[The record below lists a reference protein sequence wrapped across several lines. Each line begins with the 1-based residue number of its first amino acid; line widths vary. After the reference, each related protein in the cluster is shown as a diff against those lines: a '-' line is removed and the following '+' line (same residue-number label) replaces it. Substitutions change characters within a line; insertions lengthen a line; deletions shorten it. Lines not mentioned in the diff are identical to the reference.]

1 MNPERNFTDSE
12 LIRKLKDNQEDAMII
27 LYKSYWKVLYISAF
41 KILQDKH
48 ACEDIIQELFI
59 KIWNKRAELEIRSS
73 IQSYLLAAVRY
84 EVFRKI
90 RESKNYEP
98 IINDII
104 ETVSDRSAYD
114 ILEYKELQARISGV
128 IDTLPAKC
136 KQVYMLSRIEL
147 LSHKEISS
155 QLSIS
160 TKTVRNH
167 LTKALEQLR
176 ISMNQVLLFLIF
188 LFHLR

>member
-1 MNPERNFTDSE
+1 MNPEQNSTDAE
-12 LIRKLKDNQEDAMII
+12 LIEKLKNNQEDAMII
-27 LYKSYWKVLYISAF
+27 LYKTYWKVLYISAF
-41 KILQDKH
+41 KILQDKQ
-48 ACEDIIQELFI
+48 ACEDIVQELFI
-59 KIWNKRAELEIRSS
+59 KMWNKRAEINIRSS
-73 IQSYLLAAVRY
+73 IHHYLLAAVRY

-98 IINDII
+98 IMNNIL
-104 ETVSDRSAYD
+104 ETISDLSVYD
-114 ILEYKELQARISGV
+114 QLEYKELQAQISNV

-136 KQVYMLSRIEL
+136 RQVYILSRNEL

-167 LTKALEQLR
+167 ITKALEHLR
-176 ISMNQVLLFLIF
+176 VSMNQILLFLIF
-188 LFHLR
+188 LFYLR